1 MPKDRY
7 KFYKRNPKLRLIELK
22 KFRDVL
28 SRILFLE
35 FLFVKKFIIMIILI
49 KSKEGILKKVGFLG
63 PKGTF
68 SDEAHRIYYKDK
80 EIEPIEYMTIND
92 AIFALE
98 KEEIQE
104 AIVPIENSL
113 EGSVSATL
121 DMISTS
127 DLNIISEI
135 IIPIK
140 LNLMA
145 RIGVKKQE
153 IKTIYTHPQPVGQC
167 RNYLTKNFNNV
178 NIAYT
183 DSTTLGA
190 KLVLESKDICG
201 AIGAQNMAQIYG
213 IEILE
218 YNISDNDNNETRF
231 IVLSKGTIKR
241 TGSDK
246 TSIVFSSEDKPG
258 SLYKILDIFSLWDI
272 NLTKIES
279 RPSKEK
285 LGQYIFFADM
295 EGHIEDQDVLDALT
309 MIQRKTSFYKFL
321 GSYPKYV

>member
-1 MPKDRY
+1 M
-7 KFYKRNPKLRLIELK
+7 
-22 KFRDVL
+22 
-28 SRILFLE
+28 
-35 FLFVKKFIIMIILI
+35 
-49 KSKEGILKKVGFLG
+49 KKVGFLG

-68 SDEAHRIYYKDK
+68 SDEAYKIYYKNK
-80 EIEPIEYMTIND
+80 EIEPVEYMTIND

-98 KEEIQE
+98 KEKIQE
-104 AIVPIENSL
+104 VIVPIENSI
-113 EGSVSATL
+113 EGPVSATL

-127 DLNIISEI
+127 NLNIISEI

-145 RIGVKKQE
+145 RFGVEKQE

-167 RNYLTKNFNNV
+167 RNYLNKNFNNV
-178 NIAYT
+178 NIVYT

-190 KLVLESKDICG
+190 KLVLESNDVCG
-201 AIGAQNMAQIYG
+201 AIGAQNMAKIYG
-213 IEILE
+213 LEILE

-231 IVLSKGTIKR
+231 IVLSKGAIKR
-241 TGSDK
+241 TGRDK
-246 TSIVFSSEDKPG
+246 TSIVFSAEDKPG

-295 EGHIEDQDVLDALT
+295 EGHIEDRDVFDALT